1 MSDILPKPFTRE
13 GLLQLLEKHLPHLKK
28 QTMIKDEENP
38 LNALPSP
45 NRTHTPSTTTWTTS
59 SSPNVSQHDP
69 TFGSLGGSVLDNPM
83 FAAQTGLNPNGLA
96 YVAAQPMTGHRRP
109 LDLGDE
115 GIGGGGKR
123 VQMYGPIPGQMRR

>member
-28 QTMIKDEENP
+28 STLIKDEEHP

-45 NRTHTPSTTTWTTS
+45 NRTPSTSTWTTS
-59 SSPNVSQHDP
+59 NSPNVSQHDT
-69 TFGSLGGSVLDNPM
+69 TFGVLGGSVLDNPM
-83 FAAQTGLNPNGLA
+83 FGSQTGLNPNGLA
-96 YVAAQPMTGHRRP
+96 YVPAQAMTGQRRP
-109 LDLGDE
+109 LELGDE

-123 VQMYGPIPGQMRR
+123 LQMYGQIPGQMRR